1 MTPTPAT
8 AARRKRAAAAPAA
21 AVPDGY
27 ATADECA
34 AGDLDVDGEDLVL
47 PSGKRVRL
55 RGLSR
60 HELMFAGKG
69 TDDNALIERR
79 NVVACLVVP
88 KMTMAQVEQW
98 QRNSAAGGDFKALS
112 EAIRDRSG
120 IAAGADKSAV
130 RGDGSGSES
139 GV

>member
-1 MTPTPAT
+1 MATTPAT

-21 AVPDGY
+21 AVPAGY

-34 AGDLDVDGEDLVL
+34 AGDLDLDGEDLTL
-47 PSGKRVRL
+47 PSGRLVRV

-60 HELMFAGKG
+60 HEILFAAKG
-69 TDDNALIERR
+69 TDDNGLIERR
-79 NVVACLVVP
+79 NIVACLVIP

-98 QRNSAAGGDFKALS
+98 QRNSAAGGDLKALS

-120 IAAGADKSAV
+120 IGTGADKS
-130 RGDGSGSES
+130 DL
-139 GV
+139 

>member
-1 MTPTPAT
+1 MT
-8 AARRKRAAAAPAA
+8 
-21 AVPDGY
+21 DEY
-27 ATADECA
+27 ASADDLV
-34 AGDLDVDGEDLVL
+34 AGDLGDGDDLTL

-60 HELMFAGKG
+60 HELMFNGKG

-79 NVVACLVVP
+79 NVVSCLLEP
-88 KMTMAQVEQW
+88 RMTLSQVEAW
-98 QRNSAAGGDFKALS
+98 QRASAAGGDFRILS

-120 IAAGADKSAV
+120 LGEGADKS
-130 RGDGSGSES
+130 